1 MTNKELSDNN
11 PEKELIIDKSISD
24 DKTKQISKKNTTQN
38 KKITPKNEKST
49 KSFDEI
55 SNEIFRDLVSKKDS
69 LVKEI
74 KDLETK
80 KNEIEKDIESNFKG
94 QSDNIAK
101 RVKGF
106 QEYLTGALQ
115 NLSQNVEKLE
125 LVSQPIIVK
134 PSPLDERKQNISTNN
149 VVNVPA
155 LSETFKP
162 DKNIIKGCFS
172 SFTEQPDF
180 YAEPWK
186 LRRSLDSLDIEIMDD
201 WFFNMGGRGSLESR
215 GSRQKNALLSAG
227 LISILGELY
236 GDQFQTLILASQP
249 ERLGEWRRILQD
261 SLGLTRDDFGPNSGI
276 VLFERPEGV
285 IERADRL
292 EANGELPFII
302 IDAAETSVEI
312 PILQFPLWVAF
323 AGSDSEIYDDLELN

>member
-1 MTNKELSDNN
+1 MTNTEISDNN
-11 PEKELIIDKSISD
+11 PEKELKIDKSISD

-38 KKITPKNEKST
+38 KKITPKNDKST

-55 SNEIFRDLVSKKDS
+55 SNEIFRDLFSKKDS

-74 KDLETK
+74 KELETK

-115 NLSQNVEKLE
+115 NLSQNVEK
-125 LVSQPIIVK
+125 
-134 PSPLDERKQNISTNN
+134 
-149 VVNVPA
+149 PA

-162 DKNIIKGCFS
+162 DEEIIKSCFS

-186 LRRSLDSLDIEIMDD
+186 LRRSLDSSDIEIMDD

-292 EANGELPFII
+292 EANEELPFII

-323 AGSDSEIYDDLELN
+323 AGSDNEIYDDLELN